1 MPYIGNTT
9 SSFDVNTNN
18 INNGAVTTE
27 KLASPIDPT
36 VSSINGGP
44 ISGARNRI
52 INGDMRIDQR
62 NAGAAISAATLATG
76 GYLVD
81 RFQFLASQSAK
92 FSAQQNQGSVTP
104 PAGFS
109 NYLGLTV
116 ASAVS
121 IGSSDYFL
129 LRQAIEGFNSADLA
143 WGTASA
149 ATVTLSFRVYSSLTG
164 TFGGVLKNGAGNRS
178 YPFTYSVPAANT
190 WTTITITV
198 AGDTS
203 GTWAS
208 GNTTGI
214 FVTWGLGV
222 GSTLSGTAGAW
233 AAGDFNSAV
242 GATSIV
248 GTNGATFYIT
258 GVQLEPG
265 TVATPFERRNYGA
278 ELSLCQRYFQSIPA
292 FRANSFENFLS
303 YYGGTLAVSPDTQL
317 LTTMRATPTGT
328 IFNSGVEYYSY
339 SGSWVSTTLLVS
351 LSNSQTFYLYAASD
365 GDGRGKLMRNG
376 SSGLAAEPI
385 VFFSSEL

>member
-1 MPYIGNTT
+1 MSTLNVTNIAGPSNTGT
-9 SSFDVNTNN
+9 AAT
-18 INNGAVTTE
+18 
-27 KLASPIDPT
+27 L
-36 VSSINGGP
+36 SSINGGP

-52 INGDMRIDQR
+52 INGDMRISQR
-62 NAGAAISAATLATG
+62 YGGNAVSAATLADG

-164 TFGGVLKNGAGNRS
+164 TFGGALKNSANNRS
-178 YPFTYSVPAANT
+178 YPFTYSVTAANT

-203 GTWAS
+203 GTWER
-208 GNTTGI
+208 GNSAGI
-214 FVTWGLGV
+214 YGTWGLGV
-222 GSTLSGTAGAW
+222 GSTYSGTAGAW
-233 AAGDFNSAV
+233 AGADYNSAT
-242 GATSIV
+242 GATSVV
-248 GTNGATFYIT
+248 GTSGATFYIT
-258 GVQLEPG
+258 GVQLEAG
-265 TVATPFERRNYGA
+265 TVATPFERRSYGQ
-278 ELSLCQRYFQSIPA
+278 ELALCQRYYYRDA
-292 FRANSFENFLS
+292 ANDVHIWSGKVDN
-303 YYGGTLAVSPDTQL
+303 GTTYHATTRFPV
-317 LTTMRATPTGT
+317 TMRATPTCTVISGGESLFTSARTVQNQSVDGVRWTATTPSAGT
-328 IFNSGVEYYSY
+328 GYFMTGI
-339 SGSWVSTTLLVS
+339 T
-351 LSNSQTFYLYAASD
+351 AA
-365 GDGRGKLMRNG
+365 
-376 SSGLAAEPI
+376 I
-385 VFFSSEL
+385 EL

>member
-1 MPYIGNTT
+1 VSTLAVNTITNAAGGNT
-9 SSFDVNTNN
+9 
-18 INNGAVTTE
+18 AQ
-27 KLASPIDPT
+27 
-36 VSSINGGP
+36 INGMTPTADSLQGF
-44 ISGARNRI
+44 RNRL
-52 INGDMRIDQR
+52 INSDMRIDQR
-62 NAGAAISAATLATG
+62 YGGGAVSAATLATS
-76 GYLVD
+76 GYIVD

-104 PAGFS
+104 PTGFS

-149 ATVTLSFRVYSSLTG
+149 ATVTVSFRVYSSLTG
-164 TFGGVLKNGAGNRS
+164 TFGGAFKNGAGNRS

-203 GTWAS
+203 GTWAT

-233 AAGDFNSAV
+233 AAGDFNSAT
-242 GATSIV
+242 GAVSVV
-248 GTNGATFYIT
+248 GTSGATFYIT
-258 GVQLEPG
+258 GVQLEAG
-265 TVATPFERRNYGA
+265 SVATPFERRPYGT
-278 ELSLCQRYFQSIPA
+278 ELALCQRYYYQIGGDFSGNVSFQ
-292 FRANSFENFLS
+292 FFANGVIGSATNATVIQQFPVMMRGAPSFSATNPSNLRI
-303 YYGGTLAVSPDTQL
+303 GGTGYFTVTAVTLDIASP
-317 LTTMRATPTGT
+317 
-328 IFNSGVEYYSY
+328 FNANINY
-339 SGSWVSTTLLVS
+339 T
-351 LSNSQTFYLYAASD
+351 
-365 GDGRGKLMRNG
+365 
-376 SSGLAAEPI
+376 SSGMTAGQGCSVLQNATSLASLNFSAE
-385 VFFSSEL
+385 L

>member
-1 MPYIGNTT
+1 MSNLK
-9 SSFDVNTNN
+9 VNT
-18 INNGAVTTE
+18 INDASGGSNAV
-27 KLASPIDPT
+27 LYGVAAPANSM
-36 VSSINGGP
+36 GF
-44 ISGARNRI
+44 RNRL
-52 INGDMRIDQR
+52 INSDMRIDQR
-62 NAGAAISAATLATG
+62 YAGGAISAATLATG

-104 PAGFS
+104 PTGFS

-149 ATVTLSFRVYSSLTG
+149 SAVTLSFRVYSSLTG

-178 YPFTYSVPAANT
+178 YPFTYSVPTANT

-203 GTWAS
+203 GTWAT
-208 GNTTGI
+208 GNTAGI

-233 AAGDFNSAV
+233 AGADYNSAT
-242 GATSIV
+242 GAVSVV
-248 GTNGATFYIT
+248 GTSGATFYIT
-258 GVQLEPG
+258 GVQLEAG
-265 TVATPFERRNYGA
+265 SVASPFERRDYGH
-278 ELSLCQRYFQSIPA
+278 ELQMCQRYFEITGSGQSSMLIGA
-292 FRANSFENFLS
+292 
-303 YYGGTLAVSPDTQL
+303 YGGSEIDMFFKFAVPKRAAA
-317 LTTMRATPTGT
+317 TMTKVGTWASSNVSSEGFTSNPIDGFTYYLIPTGAART
-328 IFNSGVEYYSY
+328 YIYNNSVGA
-339 SGSWVSTTLLVS
+339 
-351 LSNSQTFYLYAASD
+351 YLTAS
-365 GDGRGKLMRNG
+365 
-376 SSGLAAEPI
+376 AE
-385 VFFSSEL
+385 L